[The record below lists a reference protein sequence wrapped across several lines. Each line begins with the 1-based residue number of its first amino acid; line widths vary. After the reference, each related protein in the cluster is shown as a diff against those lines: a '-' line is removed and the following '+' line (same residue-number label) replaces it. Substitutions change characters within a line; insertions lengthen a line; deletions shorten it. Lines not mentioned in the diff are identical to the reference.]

1 MTTGKDQGFECT
13 RATMVVLPQNNIDTD
28 QIIPA
33 RFLTT
38 TTRGGLGEQ
47 LFYDWRRD
55 KEGNLIPDFPLNR
68 PEAKTAGVLVAG
80 SNFGCGSSREHAPW
94 AISDFGF
101 KAVLSTDFADIFR
114 ANCLKN
120 GLLPVAISQ
129 AVHDWLAA
137 NPDARITID
146 LEKQELRYGD
156 VGMCAFRVDSFSRRC
171 MLEGIDEL
179 DFLLSHSGAIDAF
192 EANQP

>member
-1 MTTGKDQGFECT
+1 MTGKTKGFECT
-13 RATMVVLPQNNIDTD
+13 RATMVVLTQNNIDTD

-33 RFLTT
+33 RYLTT
-38 TTRGGLGEQ
+38 TVREGMGEL

-55 KEGNLIPDFPLNR
+55 GEGNLRDDCPLNT
-68 PEAKTAGVLVAG
+68 PEAARAGVLVAG

-94 AISDFGF
+94 ALGDFGF
-101 KAVLSTDFADIFR
+101 KAILSTDFADIFR

-120 GLLPVAISQ
+120 GLLPVAIS
-129 AVHDWLAA
+129 AEVYECLVA

-146 LEKQELRYGD
+146 LEKQELRYGND
-156 VGMCAFRVDSFSRRC
+156 GMCAFKIDSFSRQC

-179 DFLLSHSGAIDAF
+179 DFLLSHQDAIDAF
-192 EANQP
+192 EAGQP

>member
-1 MTTGKDQGFECT
+1 MSKQGFECT
-13 RATMVVLPQNNIDTD
+13 RATMVVMPQNNIDTD
-28 QIIPA
+28 QIIPG

-38 TTRGGLGEQ
+38 TTREGMGDL

-55 KEGNLIPDFPLNR
+55 KEGNLREDYVLNR
-68 PEAKTAGVLVAG
+68 PEAKAAGVLLAG

-101 KAVLSTDFADIFR
+101 KAVLSTNFADIFR

-120 GLLPVAISQ
+120 SLLPVTIDQ
-129 AVHDWLAA
+129 EVYDTLVA

-146 LEKQELRYGD
+146 LEKQELRYGN
-156 VGMCAFRVDSFSRRC
+156 VGMCKFAIDSFARHC

-179 DFLLSHSGAIDAF
+179 DFLLGQGDAIAAF
-192 EANQP
+192 EAKRP

>member
-1 MTTGKDQGFECT
+1 MTDHKKGFECT
-13 RATMVVLPQNNIDTD
+13 RATMVVLTQNNIDTD
-28 QIIPA
+28 QIIPG

-38 TTRGGLGEQ
+38 TTREGMGEL

-55 KEGNLIPDFPLNR
+55 DKGNLREDCALNK
-68 PEAKTAGVLVAG
+68 PGADQAGVLVAG

-94 AISDFGF
+94 ALSDFGI

-120 GLLPVAISQ
+120 RLLPVTITAE
-129 AVHDWLAA
+129 VYDCLVA

-156 VGMCAFRVDSFSRRC
+156 LGMCAFKIDSFSRHC

-179 DFLLSHSGAIDAF
+179 DFLLDHRNAIDAF
-192 EANQP
+192 EARQP